1 MTLPNLEDLGKEVT
15 IRLGAAEIDLL
26 TSRARDFIRS
36 NLPLAQVPGVPE
48 IRLHKAGPSSRLSR
62 LADTEP
68 DFATPYWAY
77 HWGGGL
83 ALARYV
89 LDHPESVA
97 DRKVLDLG
105 AGSGLVA
112 IAAAKSG
119 AAHVTAADI
128 APYAMAAIALNA
140 AANSVTLAT
149 HLGDLTNGPAPAVD
163 IILVADLF
171 YAADL
176 AEQVTRFLDRCL
188 AANIDILIGDP
199 WRAYLPR
206 KRLKLLAEYPGLDF
220 GDGTTRAHA
229 TNAVFSFLPA

>member
-1 MTLPNLEDLGKEVT
+1 MELSIIETPASPHSPDKRSL
-15 IRLGAAEIDLL
+15 
-26 TSRARDFIRS
+26 DFIRS
-36 NLPLAQVPGVPE
+36 NLPLAPVPGVPE
-48 IRLHKAGPSSRLSR
+48 IRLHKAGPASGLSR
-62 LADTEP
+62 LADAEP

-89 LDHPESVA
+89 LDNPHCVA
-97 DRKVLDLG
+97 GRMVLDLG

-128 APYAMAAIALNA
+128 DPYAMAAIALNA
-140 AANSVTLAT
+140 AANNVIIAT
-149 HLGDLTNGPAPAVD
+149 HLADLTIGPPPAID
-163 IILVADLF
+163 IVLVADLF

-176 AEQVTRFLDRCL
+176 ADQVTRFLDRCL

-199 WRAYLPR
+199 WRAFLPR
-206 KRLKLLAEYPGLDF
+206 KRLKLLAEYPGMDF
-220 GDGTTRAHA
+220 GGRAASAHA
-229 TNAVFSFLPA
+229 TNAVFGFLPPT

>member
-1 MTLPNLEDLGKEVT
+1 MELSIIETPASPHSPDKRSL
-15 IRLGAAEIDLL
+15 
-26 TSRARDFIRS
+26 DFIRS
-36 NLPLAQVPGVPE
+36 NLPLAPVPGVPE
-48 IRLHKAGPSSRLSR
+48 IRLHKAGPASGLSR
-62 LADTEP
+62 LADAEP

-89 LDHPESVA
+89 LDHPECVA
-97 DRKVLDLG
+97 GRKVLDLG

-128 APYAMAAIALNA
+128 DPYAMAAIALNA
-140 AANSVTLAT
+140 AANGVTIAT
-149 HLGDLTNGPAPAVD
+149 HLADLTTGPPPAVD
-163 IILVADLF
+163 IVLVADLF

-176 AEQVTRFLDRCL
+176 ADQVTRFLDRCL
-188 AANIDILIGDP
+188 AASIDVLIGDP

-206 KRLKLLAEYPGLDF
+206 KRLKLLAEYPGMDF
-220 GDGTTRAHA
+220 GDRAGSALA
-229 TNAVFSFLPA
+229 TNAVFGFLPAA

>member
-1 MTLPNLEDLGKEVT
+1 M
-15 IRLGAAEIDLL
+15 
-26 TSRARDFIRS
+26 
-36 NLPLAQVPGVPE
+36 PGVPE
-48 IRLHKAGPSSRLSR
+48 IRLHKAGPASGLSR
-62 LADTEP
+62 LADSEA

-89 LDHPESVA
+89 LDNPACVA
-97 DRKVLDLG
+97 NRKVLDLG

-119 AAHVTAADI
+119 AARVTAADI
-128 APYAMAAIALNA
+128 DPYALAAIALNA
-140 AANSVTLAT
+140 AANNVTITTQPGDLAT
-149 HLGDLTNGPAPAVD
+149 CAPPAVD
-163 IILVADLF
+163 IVLVADLF

-206 KRLKLLAEYPGLDF
+206 KRLKLIAEYPGMDF
-220 GDGTTRAHA
+220 GGSAASAHA
-229 TNAVFSFLPA
+229 TNAVFAFMPSA

>member
-1 MTLPNLEDLGKEVT
+1 MEFSIIESP
-15 IRLGAAEIDLL
+15 AH
-26 TSRARDFIRS
+26 SRSLDFIQA
-36 NLPLAQVPGVPE
+36 NLPLAPVPGVPE
-48 IRLHKAGPSSRLSR
+48 IQLHKAGPSSGLSR

-89 LDHPESVA
+89 LDNPGCVA
-97 DRKVLDLG
+97 GRKVLDLG
-105 AGSGLVA
+105 SGSGLVA

-119 AAHVTAADI
+119 AAHVIATDI

-140 AANSVTLAT
+140 AANNVNITAR
-149 HLGDLTNGPAPAVD
+149 LGDLTTSAPPPVD
-163 IILVADLF
+163 VVLVADLF

-176 AEQVTRFLDRCL
+176 ADRVTPFLDRCL
-188 AANIDILIGDP
+188 AANIDVLIGDP

-206 KRLKLLAEYPGLDF
+206 DRLKLLAEYPGMDF
-220 GDGTTRAHA
+220 GGSTASART
-229 TNAVFSFLPA
+229 TNAVFAFMPPA

>member
-1 MTLPNLEDLGKEVT
+1 LEPSAIET
-15 IRLGAAEIDLL
+15 PA
-26 TSRARDFIRS
+26 SRKSLDFIRS

-48 IRLHKAGPSSRLSR
+48 IRLHKAGPASGLSR
-62 LADTEP
+62 LADAEP

-89 LDHPESVA
+89 LDTPGCVA
-97 DRKVLDLG
+97 GRNVLDLG

-119 AAHVTAADI
+119 ATRVTAADI
-128 APYAMAAIALNA
+128 DPYAMAAIALNA
-140 AANSVTLAT
+140 SANNVTVAT
-149 HLGDLTNGPAPAVD
+149 RLGDLTTGPPPTVD
-163 IILVADLF
+163 IVLVADLF

-188 AANIDILIGDP
+188 TANIDILIGDP

-220 GDGTTRAHA
+220 GDRAASAHA
-229 TNAVFSFLPA
+229 TNAVFGFLPPA

>member
-1 MTLPNLEDLGKEVT
+1 MELSIIETPVSPHSPNKRSL
-15 IRLGAAEIDLL
+15 
-26 TSRARDFIRS
+26 DFIRS
-36 NLPLAQVPGVPE
+36 NLPLAPVPGVPE
-48 IRLHKAGPSSRLSR
+48 IRLHKAGPSSGLSR
-62 LADTEP
+62 LADSEP

-89 LDHPESVA
+89 LDNPACVA
-97 DRKVLDLG
+97 GRKVLDLG

-140 AANSVTLAT
+140 TANNVTITT
-149 HLGDLTNGPAPAVD
+149 HLGDLTTGAAPAVD
-163 IILVADLF
+163 VVLVADLF

-176 AEQVTRFLDRCL
+176 AEQVTRFLDHCL
-188 AANIDILIGDP
+188 AANIGILIGDP
-199 WRAYLPR
+199 WRAFLPR
-206 KRLKLLAEYPGLDF
+206 NRLKLLAEYPGMDF
-220 GDGTTRAHA
+220 GDSAASAHA
-229 TNAVFSFLPA
+229 TNAVFAFTAST